1 MIPTLSQVCSLNAP
15 FGDDLED
22 YAAGQCHSVELWLTK
37 LGEYLKSHT
46 PADVRRLLDDLQM
59 QAPVASWQGGL
70 LTSQG
75 AMRKE
80 AWDLFEQRL
89 DLCREVGTST
99 IVVVCDIQAPL
110 DQTAIERAR
119 ASLLQVAQAAGRRQ
133 LRAALEFQARAAL
146 GNNLQ
151 TAVALVDEVG
161 SPHLGICL
169 DAFQF
174 YVGPSKLSD
183 LALLGAENLFHVQV
197 SDLADVARELATD
210 SDRILPGDGDFL
222 LKPLIEHLGAI
233 GYTGCV
239 SVELMNPQIWRVPPR
254 QFGEIAMTSLRKLL
268 GQAAMS

>member
-1 MIPTLSQVCSLNAP
+1 MRPTLSQVCSLNAS
-15 FGDDLED
+15 FGDDLRD
-22 YAAGQCHSVELWLTK
+22 YAAGHCQSVEIWLTK
-37 LGEYLKSHT
+37 LAEYLKSHSV
-46 PADVRRLLDDLQM
+46 ADVRRLLDELQM

-75 AMRKE
+75 EMRKA
-80 AWDLFEQRL
+80 AWELFEQRL
-89 DLCREVGTST
+89 ELCRELDTST

-110 DQTAIERAR
+110 DQSAIERAR
-119 ASLLQVAQAAGRRQ
+119 ASLVQIAQAAGRRQ

-169 DAFQF
+169 DVFQF
-174 YVGPSKLSD
+174 YLGPSKMSD
-183 LALLGAENLFHVQV
+183 LALLSDHNLFHVQL
-197 SDLADVARELATD
+197 SDLVDVPRELAAD

-222 LKPLIEHLGAI
+222 FEPLIEHLRAI
-233 GYTGCV
+233 EYTGCV
-239 SVELMNPQIWRVPPR
+239 SVELMNPQIWHIPPR

-268 GQAAMS
+268 GQAGME